1 MVFDDTQEA
10 TLTLWGCLAASANSW
25 KPSYTILLLSNPG
38 SRSGYRPTMQISEST
53 HVEVDPCMA
62 DAYWLRG
69 YAQRLTK
76 RDHVNQ
82 PFPENGEVFSKTL
95 GSETLTRPVFDIE
108 SAASSETRI
117 LFTIAD
123 IDTL

>member
-1 MVFDDTQEA
+1 
-10 TLTLWGCLAASANSW
+10 
-25 KPSYTILLLSNPG
+25 
-38 SRSGYRPTMQISEST
+38 
-53 HVEVDPCMA
+53 MA

-82 PFPENGEVFSKTL
+82 PFPENGRIVFET
-95 GSETLTRPVFDIE
+95 SESVILTRTVFDIE
-108 SAASSETRI
+108 SAASSEMRI

-123 IDTL
+123 LDIL